1 MYGHVNR
8 HKCTMCDMTCPSPA
22 ALTQHFRYRHLKERP
37 YKCDK
42 CDYGAVTKYDLD
54 KHVSRMHSVDQMAY
68 FCEEFE
74 CDYTCFSVQNLRKH
88 MTNVHGDGPR
98 IYCCHCCNQRYKN
111 GCSLSKH
118 LIRNHGFQL
127 PSGHRRF
134 TYHMDI
140 DGIYRV
146 QTTRTESLEV
156 SEQIIAQSAGNS
168 SKKQNPT
175 FELSELVETSEG
187 LVISVIET
195 SPTTVP
201 LKRQMDDGNM
211 VKQLDEVSQQTSVGN
226 EIETIDSNRFMESL
240 NLKQLSPNKRTLEIS
255 RTGDDDNNR
264 NTIVLHAAELKD
276 IDEFSVIKKYAR
288 KKRAPKTRITTLTIQ
303 DIDEDGNILHS
314 ETKDI
319 IESDIDSLTH

>member
-1 MYGHVNR
+1 
-8 HKCTMCDMTCPSPA
+8 
-22 ALTQHFRYRHLKERP
+22 
-37 YKCDK
+37 
-42 CDYGAVTKYDLD
+42 
-54 KHVSRMHSVDQMAY
+54 MHSDDLMTY

-156 SEQIIAQSAGNS
+156 SEQIMAQSARNS
-168 SKKQNPT
+168 SNKQNPT
-175 FELSELVETSEG
+175 FELSEFAATSEG
-187 LVISVIET
+187 LMISVIET
-195 SPTTVP
+195 SPKKVPPKSKMDAENTV
-201 LKRQMDDGNM
+201 KH
-211 VKQLDEVSQQTSVGN
+211 LDEVSQQTSVGN

-240 NLKQLSPNKRTLEIS
+240 NLKQLSPNKRTSEAL

-264 NTIVLHAAELKD
+264 NAIVVHSAELKD

-303 DIDEDGNILHS
+303 DIDEEGNILHS

-319 IESDIDSLTH
+319 LESDIDSLTH